1 MWAYFLA
8 NYSKFGFIL
17 LGVLLA
23 LKLLLIFFF
32 QNYQRNVVGIVSSLF
47 KWYSV
52 VDRDLSENGA
62 ERFSMVIQN
71 LASVIICLTATLLL
85 FMALLF

>member
-8 NYSKFGFIL
+8 NYIKFGFIL

-23 LKLLLIFFF
+23 LKLLLILFF

-52 VDRDLSENGA
+52 VDRDLAENGA
-62 ERFSMVIQN
+62 ERFSMAIQN
-71 LASVIICLTATLLL
+71 LANIVICLTATLLL